1 LLSGLVLTG
10 SVLQPQG
17 APPPGQLE
25 GAPPGAAEFVI
36 CDCTIETFSQDSKGH
51 LGFTEYRMRSI
62 EAIGKHWCV
71 VFVASSLLHVTCLP
85 AGPDRPKGLIHTIGD
100 ACRQQGR
107 ALLQRLLVFVHDQL
121 SQGAT
126 VDHLFAQLFAKQ
138 RGMVSG

>member
-1 LLSGLVLTG
+1 MGNHG
-10 SVLQPQG
+10 
-17 APPPGQLE
+17 
-25 GAPPGAAEFVI
+25 
-36 CDCTIETFSQDSKGH
+36 
-51 LGFTEYRMRSI
+51 
-62 EAIGKHWCV
+62 CV
-71 VFVASSLLHVTCLP
+71 VFVAYALWHLTCLP
-85 AGPDRPKGLIHTIGD
+85 TVPDRTKGLIQTLGD